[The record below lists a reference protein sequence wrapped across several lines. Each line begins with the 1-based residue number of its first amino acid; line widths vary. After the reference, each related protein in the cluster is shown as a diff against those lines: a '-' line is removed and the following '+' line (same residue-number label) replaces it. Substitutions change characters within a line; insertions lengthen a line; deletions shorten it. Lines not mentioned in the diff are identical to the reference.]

1 MNAWEREIATLSFSN
16 KGLDRG
22 CIEESMY
29 PWDKTVNNWKEQG
42 YDTGFLDKVHFATL
56 PTDNLYAYN
65 EPYEPWQDYYNT
77 MMAEPVF
84 VHETGLGWDPVMRIA
99 FRIPFISYKEEIR
112 EETDE
117 YIIRRD
123 RDGWLRRYPKNGG
136 LVTDVKP
143 VVTCMEEWQAHKAH
157 IQEQIKLHLTQENM
171 EKAYG
176 RFREG
181 CKNKDYVV
189 HLRLSGFFW
198 TPRFLFGNEEQLYA
212 YYDEPEVLQ
221 DISRFVTDV
230 YKEQLEGI
238 LKIVTPSVVF
248 FEEDL
253 SGKNGPMISPATFEE
268 FISPYY
274 RELVPFLRERG
285 VQNVIMDT
293 DGDFTVMIPK
303 ILECGLDGVLPV
315 DVNAGVDIVK
325 VREQYPTLKFIG
337 GFNKLS
343 IIDGEDAIEKE
354 LDRLRPVI
362 KQGGCIICTDH
373 QAAPH
378 TPLKYYQ
385 YYSRRLKEV
394 MAELRNERV
403 KIG

>member
-1 MNAWEREIATLSFSN
+1 MFPASPNGKGPGGLPKGWSRKMKRLSHWIGGHLPLLLAGWYFYGMLINSVRLGIDSTFRAPGSPEIKSIWVLNPIKNLLAVFT
-16 KGLDRG
+16 
-22 CIEESMY
+22 
-29 PWDKTVNNWKEQG
+29 P
-42 YDTGFLDKVHFATL
+42 TGFGVTFFC
-56 PTDNLYAYN
+56 
-65 EPYEPWQDYYNT
+65 
-77 MMAEPVF
+77 V
-84 VHETGLGWDPVMRIA
+84 VMVCLITKKG
-99 FRIPFISYKEEIR
+99 YH
-112 EETDE
+112 
-117 YIIRRD
+117 
-123 RDGWLRRYPKNGG
+123 W
-136 LVTDVKP
+136 
-143 VVTCMEEWQAHKAH
+143 
-157 IQEQIKLHLTQENM
+157 
-171 EKAYG
+171 
-176 RFREG
+176 
-181 CKNKDYVV
+181 
-189 HLRLSGFFW
+189 LSGYKFERDPRGFDIVTEGTHGTGGWW
-198 TPRFLFGNEEQLYA
+198 TKRQEIEKLI
-212 YYDEPEVLQ
+212 
-221 DISRFVTDV
+221 DIGPP
-230 YKEQLEGI
+230 EQLEGI

-274 RELVPFLRERG
+274 LELVPFLRERG

-343 IIDGEDAIEKE
+343 IIDGEEAIEKE

-394 MAELRNERV
+394 MAELRNESV

>member
-1 MNAWEREIATLSFSN
+1 M
-16 KGLDRG
+16 
-22 CIEESMY
+22 
-29 PWDKTVNNWKEQG
+29 
-42 YDTGFLDKVHFATL
+42 
-56 PTDNLYAYN
+56 
-65 EPYEPWQDYYNT
+65 
-77 MMAEPVF
+77 
-84 VHETGLGWDPVMRIA
+84 
-99 FRIPFISYKEEIR
+99 
-112 EETDE
+112 
-117 YIIRRD
+117 
-123 RDGWLRRYPKNGG
+123 GG
-136 LVTDVKP
+136 
-143 VVTCMEEWQAHKAH
+143 
-157 IQEQIKLHLTQENM
+157 
-171 EKAYG
+171 
-176 RFREG
+176 
-181 CKNKDYVV
+181 
-189 HLRLSGFFW
+189 
-198 TPRFLFGNEEQLYA
+198 
-212 YYDEPEVLQ
+212 
-221 DISRFVTDV
+221 SRFVTDV
-230 YKEQLEGI
+230 YKEKLEGI

-343 IIDGEDAIEKE
+343 IIDGEEAIEKE

-403 KIG
+403 KVG